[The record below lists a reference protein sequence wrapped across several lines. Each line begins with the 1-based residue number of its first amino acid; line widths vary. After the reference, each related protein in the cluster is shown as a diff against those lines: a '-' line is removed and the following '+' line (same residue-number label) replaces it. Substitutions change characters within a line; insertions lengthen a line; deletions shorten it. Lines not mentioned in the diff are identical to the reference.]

1 MKSKADWCETVLHR
15 KASEWKY
22 KLKKKKKK
30 KEAASSI
37 KNGLVF
43 FFFDRVPVV
52 PLLRIEFIVMVHI
65 HLLSQKSIYK
75 V

>member
-43 FFFDRVPVV
+43 FFFDTEYQLFPCYA
-52 PLLRIEFIVMVHI
+52 LNL
-65 HLLSQKSIYK
+65 
-75 V
+75 